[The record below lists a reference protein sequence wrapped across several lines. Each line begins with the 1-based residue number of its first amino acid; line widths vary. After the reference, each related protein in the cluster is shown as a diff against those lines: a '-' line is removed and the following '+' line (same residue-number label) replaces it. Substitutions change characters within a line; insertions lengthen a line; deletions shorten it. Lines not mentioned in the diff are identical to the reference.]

1 MAKNNE
7 LEKFSGLLLAGVT
20 NLFQERGEIKFSKT
34 PVSVRKR
41 IIEYDGKMR
50 VDGMEKFNNEPA
62 YGSTVN
68 YYVNAAEMAKKKAL
82 GALVVCVPEAY
93 LPKLMK
99 TLQYPA
105 IDDEDEKAML
115 DSVGTLCNI
124 VAGRFKSEVSAA
136 GYIEL
141 EMSPF
146 NNFRNSPLFGIDFCL
161 QEYDKYEISFDLEG
175 VKRLVVEMTMG
186 VVPLRK

>member
-1 MAKNNE
+1 MGQNND
-7 LEKFSGLLLAGVT
+7 LEKFSGLLLKGVT
-20 NLFQERGEIKFSKT
+20 NLFEEHGEIKFAKPPAT
-34 PVSVRKR
+34 QRKK

-68 YYVNAAEMAKKKAL
+68 YYANAAEMAKKKTL
-82 GALVVCVPEAY
+82 GALVVYVPEAY

-124 VAGRFKSEVSAA
+124 VAGRFKSAVSSA

-141 EMSPF
+141 EMSHF
-146 NNFRNSPLFGIDFCL
+146 NNFRNSPLFGIDFCFN
-161 QEYDKYEISFDLEG
+161 EYDKYEIGFELEG
-175 VKRLVVEMTMG
+175 VKRMVIEMTMG
-186 VVPLRK
+186 VVPLRR